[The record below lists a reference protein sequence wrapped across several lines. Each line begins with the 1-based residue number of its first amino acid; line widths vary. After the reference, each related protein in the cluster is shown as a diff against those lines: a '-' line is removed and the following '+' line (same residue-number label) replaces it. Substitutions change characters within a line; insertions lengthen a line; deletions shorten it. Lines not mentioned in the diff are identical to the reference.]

1 MSSLHPFD
9 EVDVR
14 KGSNL
19 ATLTA
24 KQMLA
29 AQIAAQTAEW
39 LAAGNCIQH
48 PPIAAYKHVPF
59 EITPKGKPKAE
70 PEYQARAVK
79 AAKAM
84 VEEQSEALRMKI
96 INFMHKHGRPVIP
109 ITVAH
114 ALDISRQKAGYHLD
128 ALHNQ
133 GRIDLVGKL
142 ARAPMYEVTP

>member
-1 MSSLHPFD
+1 MSSLHPCD
-9 EVDVR
+9 EVSIR
-14 KGSNL
+14 KGSGL
-19 ATLTA
+19 ITLTA
-24 KQMLA
+24 KQMQA
-29 AQIAAQTAEW
+29 AEIAAKTAEW
-39 LAAGNCIQH
+39 LAKGNQIEH

-59 EITPKGKPKAE
+59 EITPKGKPKSE

-84 VEEQSEALRMKI
+84 VEEQSEALRVKI

-109 ITVAH
+109 ITIAR

-128 ALHNQ
+128 ALYNQ